1 MIASRPCISTR
12 RLSSSWEISLVKM
25 RWPNEKRGGSRHS
38 AWRRSEQTQR
48 NPIVD
53 GSIIRCV
60 TATSVSSGTG
70 AERSGARGHG
80 EEHVSVS
87 PVLRRRPGA
96 VSLCLKGDRC
106 GDGSW
111 HGGELSTKGHH
122 HYCTTTTFAYSWRH
136 LIRCASLMELY
147 YRIGTG
153 RHQNFR
159 HPFRCYRP
167 INSLVPQSQKYALVW
182 LMMYR
187 LQTLKYWRGKKNQPG
202 GISFTVHKCYSF
214 QKASS

>member
-70 AERSGARGHG
+70 AERAGTERSTSLSLPYYAVAPVQCLCVWRATGVGMAHG
-80 EEHVSVS
+80 TAENWA
-87 PVLRRRPGA
+87 P
-96 VSLCLKGDRC
+96 KG
-106 GDGSW
+106 
-111 HGGELSTKGHH
+111 
-122 HYCTTTTFAYSWRH
+122 TTTT
-136 LIRCASLMELY
+136 
-147 YRIGTG
+147 
-153 RHQNFR
+153 
-159 HPFRCYRP
+159 
-167 INSLVPQSQKYALVW
+167 AL
-182 LMMYR
+182 L
-187 LQTLKYWRGKKNQPG
+187 LPLLTPG
-202 GISFTVHKCYSF
+202 GILSGVLPSWNCTIGLEQAGIRIFGTHFGATVQSTL
-214 QKASS
+214 

>member
-1 MIASRPCISTR
+1 MTTKRTNPTQPDR
-12 RLSSSWEISLVKM
+12 RWINHPL
-25 RWPNEKRGGSRHS
+25 R
-38 AWRRSEQTQR
+38 
-48 NPIVD
+48 D
-53 GSIIRCV
+53 GDLRFV
-60 TATSVSSGTG
+60 GN
-70 AERSGARGHG
+70 RSGARGHG

-167 INSLVPQSQKYALVW
+167 INSLVPQSQKYALV
-182 LMMYR
+182 
-187 LQTLKYWRGKKNQPG
+187 
-202 GISFTVHKCYSF
+202 
-214 QKASS
+214 